1 MFRYEG
7 ELREVFLKYKFRDKS
22 YLREFFADSISRLI
36 TESNSNSK
44 NNKISNKKVYNFLNQ
59 YDIITPVPLH
69 SKRKLERG
77 YNQAEQVL
85 KLVFEDNNIN
95 NNQAFCQILKNNIKP
110 EKYSRSET
118 IKGQIEYKQNKYEQI
133 EYEQNKYKQNKYEQ
147 IEYEQNKY
155 EQNKYK
161 QIEYNNN
168 ILEKVKNIKPQS
180 TKSGAER
187 EQNTKNA
194 FRIKNENAKKI
205 IKQKNVLIFDD
216 IYTTGSTFNECK
228 RVLLENGAKSVGAF
242 MIAKDF

>member
-36 TESNSNSK
+36 TESKSNSK

-69 SKRKLERG
+69 SKRKVERG

-95 NNQAFCQILKNNIKP
+95 NNQAFKQILKNNIIHG
-110 EKYSRSET
+110 EYSKNEAINGK
-118 IKGQIEYKQNKYEQI
+118 IKNKQNKYEQI
-133 EYEQNKYKQNKYEQ
+133 EYEQNKYKK
-147 IEYEQNKY
+147 
-155 EQNKYK
+155 
-161 QIEYNNN
+161 IEYNNN

>member
-36 TESNSNSK
+36 TESNYNSK

-95 NNQAFCQILKNNIKP
+95 NNQAFRQILKNNIKP

-118 IKGQIEYKQNKYEQI
+118 IKG
-133 EYEQNKYKQNKYEQ
+133 
-147 IEYEQNKY
+147 
-155 EQNKYK
+155 

>member
-36 TESNSNSK
+36 TESNYNSK

-95 NNQAFCQILKNNIKP
+95 NNQAFKQILKNNIIHGKCS
-110 EKYSRSET
+110 KNET
-118 IKGQIEYKQNKYEQI
+118 INGKI
-133 EYEQNKYKQNKYEQ
+133 KYKQNKYEQ
-147 IEYEQNKY
+147 IVY

-187 EQNTKNA
+187 EQNAKNA

>member
-85 KLVFEDNNIN
+85 KLVFQDNNIN
-95 NNQAFCQILKNNIKP
+95 NNQAFCQILKNNIIHG
-110 EKYSRSET
+110 EYSKNET

-133 EYEQNKYKQNKYEQ
+133 EYEQNKYEQIGYEQNKYEQ
-147 IEYEQNKY
+147 IENK
-155 EQNKYK
+155 QNKYK

>member
-7 ELREVFLKYKFRDKS
+7 ELREIFLKYKFRDKS
-22 YLREFFADSISRLI
+22 YLRDFFADSISRLI
-36 TESNSNSK
+36 TESNYNSK

-95 NNQAFCQILKNNIKP
+95 NNQAFKQILKNNIIHGKCS
-110 EKYSRSET
+110 KNET
-118 IKGQIEYKQNKYEQI
+118 INGKI
-133 EYEQNKYKQNKYEQ
+133 KYKQNKYEQ
-147 IEYEQNKY
+147 IEY

-187 EQNTKNA
+187 EQNAKNA

>member
-36 TESNSNSK
+36 TESNYNSK

-85 KLVFEDNNIN
+85 KLVFKDNNIN
-95 NNQAFCQILKNNIKP
+95 NNQAFCQILKNNIIHG
-110 EKYSRSET
+110 EYSKNEAINGK
-118 IKGQIEYKQNKYEQI
+118 IKYKQNKYEQI
-133 EYEQNKYKQNKYEQ
+133 EYEQNKYKQ
-147 IEYEQNKY
+147 IEN

>member
-36 TESNSNSK
+36 TESNYNSK

-133 EYEQNKYKQNKYEQ
+133 EYEQNKYEQ
-147 IEYEQNKY
+147 IGY

>member
-95 NNQAFCQILKNNIKP
+95 NNQAFYQILKNNIKP

-133 EYEQNKYKQNKYEQ
+133 EYEQNKYEQ

-155 EQNKYK
+155 KQIENKQNKYK

-187 EQNTKNA
+187 EQNTRNA
-194 FRIKNENAKKI
+194 FRIKSENAKKI

-242 MIAKDF
+242 MLAKDF

>member
-1 MFRYEG
+1 LFRYEG
-7 ELREVFLKYKFRDKS
+7 ELRQVFLKYKFRDKS

-85 KLVFEDNNIN
+85 KLVFKDNNIN
-95 NNQAFCQILKNNIKP
+95 NNQAFRQILKNNIKL
-110 EKYSRSET
+110 EKYSKSET
-118 IKGQIEYKQNKYEQI
+118 IKG
-133 EYEQNKYKQNKYEQ
+133 
-147 IEYEQNKY
+147 
-155 EQNKYK
+155 

-187 EQNTKNA
+187 KQNTKNA

-205 IKQKNVLIFDD
+205 IKQKNVLVFDD

>member
-7 ELREVFLKYKFRDKS
+7 ELREIFLKYKFRDKS

-95 NNQAFCQILKNNIKP
+95 NNQAFYQILKNNIIHG
-110 EKYSRSET
+110 EYSKNET

-133 EYEQNKYKQNKYEQ
+133 EYEQNKYEQ

-155 EQNKYK
+155 KQIENKQNKYK

>member
-36 TESNSNSK
+36 TVSNSNSK

-69 SKRKLERG
+69 SKRKVERG

-95 NNQAFCQILKNNIKP
+95 NNQAFCQILKNNIKHG
-110 EKYSRSET
+110 EYSKNET
-118 IKGQIEYKQNKYEQI
+118 INGKI
-133 EYEQNKYKQNKYEQ
+133 KYKQNKYEQ
-147 IEYEQNKY
+147 IEY

>member
-95 NNQAFCQILKNNIKP
+95 NDQAFCQMLKNNIKP

-133 EYEQNKYKQNKYEQ
+133 EYEQNKYKQ
-147 IEYEQNKY
+147 IEY

>member
-69 SKRKLERG
+69 SKRKVERG

-95 NNQAFCQILKNNIKP
+95 NNQAFCQILKNNIKHG
-110 EKYSRSET
+110 EYSKNET
-118 IKGQIEYKQNKYEQI
+118 INGKI
-133 EYEQNKYKQNKYEQ
+133 KYKQNKYEQ
-147 IEYEQNKY
+147 IEY

>member
-22 YLREFFADSISRLI
+22 YLRDFFADSISRLI
-36 TESNSNSK
+36 TESNYNSK

-95 NNQAFCQILKNNIKP
+95 NNQAFKQILKNNIIHGKCS
-110 EKYSRSET
+110 KNET
-118 IKGQIEYKQNKYEQI
+118 INGKI
-133 EYEQNKYKQNKYEQ
+133 KYKQNKYEQ
-147 IEYEQNKY
+147 IEY

-187 EQNTKNA
+187 EQNAKNA

>member
-1 MFRYEG
+1 M
-7 ELREVFLKYKFRDKS
+7 
-22 YLREFFADSISRLI
+22 
-36 TESNSNSK
+36 
-44 NNKISNKKVYNFLNQ
+44 
-59 YDIITPVPLH
+59 
-69 SKRKLERG
+69 
-77 YNQAEQVL
+77 
-85 KLVFEDNNIN
+85 
-95 NNQAFCQILKNNIKP
+95 KNNIKP

-187 EQNTKNA
+187 EQREQNTKNA

>member
-1 MFRYEG
+1 MTG
-7 ELREVFLKYKFRDKS
+7 VQTCALP
-22 YLREFFADSISRLI
+22 IC
-36 TESNSNSK
+36 
-44 NNKISNKKVYNFLNQ
+44 
-59 YDIITPVPLH
+59 
-69 SKRKLERG
+69 KRKLERG

-95 NNQAFCQILKNNIKP
+95 NNQAFKQILKNNIIHGKCS
-110 EKYSRSET
+110 KNET
-118 IKGQIEYKQNKYEQI
+118 INGKIKYKQNKYEQI
-133 EYEQNKYKQNKYEQ
+133 EYEQNKYKQ
-147 IEYEQNKY
+147 IEN

-187 EQNTKNA
+187 KQNTKNA

>member
-1 MFRYEG
+1 MLKKYELNYCTEDKLFLFRYEG

-36 TESNSNSK
+36 TESKSNSK
-44 NNKISNKKVYNFLNQ
+44 NNEISNKKVYNFLNQ

-85 KLVFEDNNIN
+85 KLVFKDNNIN
-95 NNQAFCQILKNNIKP
+95 NNQAFRQILKNNIKL
-110 EKYSRSET
+110 EKYSKSET
-118 IKGQIEYKQNKYEQI
+118 IKG
-133 EYEQNKYKQNKYEQ
+133 
-147 IEYEQNKY
+147 
-155 EQNKYK
+155 

-205 IKQKNVLIFDD
+205 IKQKNVLVFDD

>member
-22 YLREFFADSISRLI
+22 YLREFFADSIIRLI
-36 TESNSNSK
+36 TESDSNSK

-85 KLVFEDNNIN
+85 KLVFKDNNIN
-95 NNQAFCQILKNNIKP
+95 NNQAFCQILKNNVKP

-118 IKGQIEYKQNKYEQI
+118 IKGQIE
-133 EYEQNKYKQNKYEQ
+133 YKQNKYEQ

-187 EQNTKNA
+187 EQNTRNA

>member
-36 TESNSNSK
+36 TESNYNSK

-85 KLVFEDNNIN
+85 KLVFKDNNIN
-95 NNQAFCQILKNNIKP
+95 NNQAFCQILKNNIIHG
-110 EKYSRSET
+110 EYSKNEAINGK
-118 IKGQIEYKQNKYEQI
+118 IKDKQNKYEQI
-133 EYEQNKYKQNKYEQ
+133 EYEQNKYKQ
-147 IEYEQNKY
+147 IEN

-187 EQNTKNA
+187 EQNTRNA
-194 FRIKNENAKKI
+194 FRIKSENAKKI

-242 MIAKDF
+242 MLAKDF

>member
-1 MFRYEG
+1 LFRYEG

-36 TESNSNSK
+36 TESNYNSK

-95 NNQAFCQILKNNIKP
+95 NNQAFRQILKNNIKHG
-110 EKYSRSET
+110 EYSKNET
-118 IKGQIEYKQNKYEQI
+118 INGKIKYKQNKYEQNKYKQI
-133 EYEQNKYKQNKYEQ
+133 EYEQNKYKQIENK
-147 IEYEQNKY
+147 
-155 EQNKYK
+155 QNKYK
-161 QIEYNNN
+161 RIEYNNN

>member
-36 TESNSNSK
+36 TESNYNSK

-95 NNQAFCQILKNNIKP
+95 NNQAFYQILKNNIIHG
-110 EKYSRSET
+110 EYSKNEAINGK
-118 IKGQIEYKQNKYEQI
+118 IKYKQNKYEQI
-133 EYEQNKYKQNKYEQ
+133 EYEQNKYKQ
-147 IEYEQNKY
+147 IEN

-187 EQNTKNA
+187 EQNTRNA
-194 FRIKNENAKKI
+194 YRIKSENAKKI

-228 RVLLENGAKSVGAF
+228 RVLLEKGAKSVGAF

>member
-36 TESNSNSK
+36 TESNYNSK

-95 NNQAFCQILKNNIKP
+95 NNQAFYQILKNNIIHG
-110 EKYSRSET
+110 EYSKNEAINGK
-118 IKGQIEYKQNKYEQI
+118 IKYKQNKYEQI
-133 EYEQNKYKQNKYEQ
+133 EYEQNKYKQ
-147 IEYEQNKY
+147 IEN

-187 EQNTKNA
+187 EQNTRNA
-194 FRIKNENAKKI
+194 FRIKSENAKKI

-242 MIAKDF
+242 MLAKDF

>member
-36 TESNSNSK
+36 TESKSNSK
-44 NNKISNKKVYNFLNQ
+44 NNEISNKKVYNFLNQ

-69 SKRKLERG
+69 SKRKVERG

-95 NNQAFCQILKNNIKP
+95 NNQAFYQILKNNIKP

-133 EYEQNKYKQNKYEQ
+133 EYEQNKYKQ
-147 IEYEQNKY
+147 
-155 EQNKYK
+155 
-161 QIEYNNN
+161 IEYNNN

-194 FRIKNENAKKI
+194 FKIKNENAKKI
-205 IKQKNVLIFDD
+205 INQKNVLIFDD

>member
-7 ELREVFLKYKFRDKS
+7 ELRQVFLKYKFRDKS

-85 KLVFEDNNIN
+85 KLVFKDNNIN
-95 NNQAFCQILKNNIKP
+95 NNQAFRQILKNNIKL
-110 EKYSRSET
+110 EKYSKSET
-118 IKGQIEYKQNKYEQI
+118 IKG
-133 EYEQNKYKQNKYEQ
+133 
-147 IEYEQNKY
+147 
-155 EQNKYK
+155 

-205 IKQKNVLIFDD
+205 IKQKNVLVFDD

>member
-1 MFRYEG
+1 M
-7 ELREVFLKYKFRDKS
+7 
-22 YLREFFADSISRLI
+22 
-36 TESNSNSK
+36 
-44 NNKISNKKVYNFLNQ
+44 
-59 YDIITPVPLH
+59 
-69 SKRKLERG
+69 
-77 YNQAEQVL
+77 

-95 NNQAFCQILKNNIKP
+95 NNQAFYQILKNNIKL
-110 EKYSRSET
+110 EKYSKSET
-118 IKGQIEYKQNKYEQI
+118 IKGQIKYKQNKYKQIEYKQNKYEQI
-133 EYEQNKYKQNKYEQ
+133 E
-147 IEYEQNKY
+147 Y

-187 EQNTKNA
+187 EQNTRNA
-194 FRIKNENAKKI
+194 FRIKSENAKKI

>member
-36 TESNSNSK
+36 TESNYNSK

-95 NNQAFCQILKNNIKP
+95 NNQAFRQILKNNIKP

-118 IKGQIEYKQNKYEQI
+118 IKGP
-133 EYEQNKYKQNKYEQ
+133 
-147 IEYEQNKY
+147 
-155 EQNKYK
+155 
-161 QIEYNNN
+161 IEYNNN

-194 FRIKNENAKKI
+194 FRIKNENAKRI

>member
-36 TESNSNSK
+36 TESNYNSK

-95 NNQAFCQILKNNIKP
+95 NNQAFRQILKNNIKH
-110 EKYSRSET
+110 EEYSKNET
-118 IKGQIEYKQNKYEQI
+118 INGKI
-133 EYEQNKYKQNKYEQ
+133 KYKQ
-147 IEYEQNKY
+147 IEY

>member
-36 TESNSNSK
+36 TESNYNSK

-85 KLVFEDNNIN
+85 KLVFKDNNIN
-95 NNQAFCQILKNNIKP
+95 NNQAFSQILKNNIKP

-133 EYEQNKYKQNKYEQ
+133 EYEQNKYKQIENK
-147 IEYEQNKY
+147 QNKY
-155 EQNKYK
+155 E

>member
-36 TESNSNSK
+36 TESNYNSK

-95 NNQAFCQILKNNIKP
+95 NNQAFCQILKNNIIHG
-110 EKYSRSET
+110 EYSKNEAINGK
-118 IKGQIEYKQNKYEQI
+118 IKYKQNKYEQI
-133 EYEQNKYKQNKYEQ
+133 EYEQNKYKQ
-147 IEYEQNKY
+147 IEN

-168 ILEKVKNIKPQS
+168 ILEKAKNIKPQS

>member
-36 TESNSNSK
+36 TESNYNSK

-95 NNQAFCQILKNNIKP
+95 NNQAFKQILKNNIIHG
-110 EKYSRSET
+110 EYSKNEAINGK
-118 IKGQIEYKQNKYEQI
+118 IKNKQNKYEQI
-133 EYEQNKYKQNKYEQ
+133 EYEQNKYKQ
-147 IEYEQNKY
+147 IEN

-187 EQNTKNA
+187 KQNTKNA

>member
-36 TESNSNSK
+36 TESKSNSK
-44 NNKISNKKVYNFLNQ
+44 NNEISNKKVYNFLNQ

-95 NNQAFCQILKNNIKP
+95 NNQAFYQILKNNIKL
-110 EKYSRSET
+110 EKYSKSET
-118 IKGQIEYKQNKYEQI
+118 IKGQIKYKQNKYKQI
-133 EYEQNKYKQNKYEQ
+133 EYKQNKYEQ

-187 EQNTKNA
+187 EQNTRNA
-194 FRIKNENAKKI
+194 FRIKSENAKKI

>member
-1 MFRYEG
+1 MLKKYELNYCTEDKLFLFRYEG

-36 TESNSNSK
+36 TESKSNSK
-44 NNKISNKKVYNFLNQ
+44 NNEISNKKVYNFLNQ

-95 NNQAFCQILKNNIKP
+95 NNQAFRQILKNNIKL
-110 EKYSRSET
+110 EKYSKSET
-118 IKGQIEYKQNKYEQI
+118 IKG
-133 EYEQNKYKQNKYEQ
+133 
-147 IEYEQNKY
+147 
-155 EQNKYK
+155 

-205 IKQKNVLIFDD
+205 IKQKNVLVFDD
-216 IYTTGSTFNECK
+216 IYTTGSTFYECK

>member
-7 ELREVFLKYKFRDKS
+7 ELRQVFLKYKFRDKS

-110 EKYSRSET
+110 EKYSKSET
-118 IKGQIEYKQNKYEQI
+118 IKGQIEYKQNKYKQIENEQNRYKQI
-133 EYEQNKYKQNKYEQ
+133 EYEQNRYKQ
-147 IEYEQNKY
+147 IEN

-187 EQNTKNA
+187 KQNTKNA

-205 IKQKNVLIFDD
+205 IKQKNVLVFDD

>member
-36 TESNSNSK
+36 TESNYNSK

-95 NNQAFCQILKNNIKP
+95 NNQAFKQILKNNIIHGKCS
-110 EKYSRSET
+110 KNET
-118 IKGQIEYKQNKYEQI
+118 INGKIKYKQNKYEQI
-133 EYEQNKYKQNKYEQ
+133 EYEQNKYKQ
-147 IEYEQNKY
+147 IEN

-187 EQNTKNA
+187 KQNTKNA

>member
-36 TESNSNSK
+36 TESNYNSK

-95 NNQAFCQILKNNIKP
+95 NNQAFSQILKNNIIHGKCS
-110 EKYSRSET
+110 KNET
-118 IKGQIEYKQNKYEQI
+118 INGKIKYKQNKYEQI
-133 EYEQNKYKQNKYEQ
+133 EYEQNKYKQ
-147 IEYEQNKY
+147 
-155 EQNKYK
+155 
-161 QIEYNNN
+161 IEYNNN
-168 ILEKVKNIKPQS
+168 ILKKVKNIKPQS

-187 EQNTKNA
+187 EQNAKNA

>member
-36 TESNSNSK
+36 TESNYNSK

-95 NNQAFCQILKNNIKP
+95 NNQAFRQILKNNIKP

-133 EYEQNKYKQNKYEQ
+133 EYEQNKYKQIENK
-147 IEYEQNKY
+147 
-155 EQNKYK
+155 QNKYK

>member
-7 ELREVFLKYKFRDKS
+7 ELRQVFLKYKFRDKS

-85 KLVFEDNNIN
+85 KLVFKDNNIN
-95 NNQAFCQILKNNIKP
+95 NNQAFRQILKNNIKL
-110 EKYSRSET
+110 EKYSKSET
-118 IKGQIEYKQNKYEQI
+118 IKG
-133 EYEQNKYKQNKYEQ
+133 
-147 IEYEQNKY
+147 
-155 EQNKYK
+155 

>member
-7 ELREVFLKYKFRDKS
+7 ELRQVFLKYKFRDKS

-85 KLVFEDNNIN
+85 KLVFKDNNIN

-118 IKGQIEYKQNKYEQI
+118 IKG
-133 EYEQNKYKQNKYEQ
+133 
-147 IEYEQNKY
+147 
-155 EQNKYK
+155 

-205 IKQKNVLIFDD
+205 IKQKNVLVFDD